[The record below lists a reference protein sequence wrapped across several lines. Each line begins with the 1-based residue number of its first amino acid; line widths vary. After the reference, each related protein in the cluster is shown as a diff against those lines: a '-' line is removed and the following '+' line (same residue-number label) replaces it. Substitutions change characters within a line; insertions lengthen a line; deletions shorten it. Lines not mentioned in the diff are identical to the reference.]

1 MVQLTVGSVAGLIA
15 VGIFFAR
22 QCSPN
27 ALTYIL
33 SWLLGE
39 RNSAATWT
47 IASGAFQQSY
57 WPIVLRTDAASS
69 NNVRKD
75 ILWVARLIP
84 AMSIL
89 LSITSVVTPLGLYDT
104 LVPGTAV
111 QAPFVYAADTSP
123 FGYGTPA
130 RSSYSWSRRCGYLY
144 PMPCPFSDTV
154 AIITNYPNGTIN
166 YNYPFGINMTIPDV
180 ILETYSS
187 GTGDHPTISNFFD
200 IQWRQYA
207 ATRDQLFNNGSAYL
221 VGTYRNVQSL
231 ILNNATEVVEGLV
244 VDMIKGGV
252 GFRNHTIPPG
262 FSHGVTWEEDLLFIE
277 PETVC
282 VDTNLTLDYT
292 VISANGT
299 AISDVVLTDRGG
311 FVNLN
316 QTYPKPDYDNPQTNP
331 DLYGRA
337 YMAAWLH
344 NAYTAVYLNVTNPGN
359 QTSGVRPWRYLNT
372 AMNQTFLIQKDRLTK
387 IVSEY
392 DSLVM
397 TTKFSDYLGLTYGS
411 TAGYTNASN
420 PGIDTNIFGINQ
432 EKFTSIHD
440 WCSYPSRFSANITN
454 ILVGCGLMRGVPQRQ
469 GPGTPL
475 TFETGSK
482 WSQKMFACATAVKAT
497 IKTVSLTYNRTDG
510 SFRTLAVTDIKD
522 KQYKD
527 RGSMPLW
534 GVEKTGHRYRL
545 SELNLIWGLVSPAY
559 QENAN
564 ISTVRQP
571 SLFLPGWVDPLS
583 ISDTTVVNPGQN
595 LPGSDF
601 SVSVL
606 SAAYSVGGFSSNGRT
621 DYTGKSSI
629 AMWARWQN
637 LSLNAET
644 AALIP
649 NLIFTDISASAVV
662 GTKGVLQPGNTAR
675 QNLVPSSVTP
685 MIVTVRYQ
693 VPYAIPA
700 AITALLLLVIACG
713 ALMATFLRRDGL
725 NQMRRH
731 LQQLSPGRIY
741 TMLLSPGASSDMLMQ
756 GEDWSKKFG
765 EDVIDLSGD
774 FPIATH
780 VRPQQTKN
788 QG

>member
-15 VGIFFAR
+15 VGIFFGR
-22 QCSPN
+22 T
-27 ALTYIL
+27 LVK
-33 SWLLGE
+33 
-39 RNSAATWT
+39 WT
-47 IASGAFQQSY
+47 IASGAYQQSY

-207 ATRDQLFNNGSAYL
+207 TTRDQLFNNGSAYL

-316 QTYPKPDYDNPQTNP
+316 QTFPKPDYDNPQTNP

-372 AMNQTFLIQKDRLTK
+372 AMNQTFLIQNDRLTK

-432 EKFTSIHD
+432 ENFTSIHD

-527 RGSMPLW
+527 R
-534 GVEKTGHRYRL
+534 V
-545 SELNLIWGLVSPAY
+545 I
-559 QENAN
+559 
-564 ISTVRQP
+564 
-571 SLFLPGWVDPLS
+571 
-583 ISDTTVVNPGQN
+583 NPGQN

-606 SAAYSVGGFSSNGRT
+606 SAAYSVGGFSSNGWM

-765 EDVIDLSGD
+765 GDVIDLSGD

-780 VRPQQTKN
+780 VRLQQTKN